1 MAKSDAELANPT
13 MTAEERLA
21 RLIARG
27 EGHNDHEGM
36 MWERYLYTARLI
48 LKHARIVFEKILK
61 GPPKP
66 PSGIDCCD
74 PQLLIDAAD
83 RLGALEAEVRRLF
96 TAWSDQ
102 VVEIDALKR
111 AAQNR

>member
-1 MAKSDAELANPT
+1 MLPPAEIA
-13 MTAEERLA
+13 A
-21 RLIARG
+21 RLRG
-27 EGHNDHEGM
+27 CV
-36 MWERYLYTARLI
+36 TAS
-48 LKHARIVFEKILK
+48 
-61 GPPKP
+61 G
-66 PSGIDCCD
+66 GIDCCD